1 MKLLSILIPFTLL
14 IGGCSMTPENIE
26 VGEVDKLVTYVDS
39 KQGDLAGRK
48 ARWGGKIVSVE
59 NKKDVSEI
67 EIVYFPEARSGKPR
81 TGEPSEGRFK
91 AVVTGFVDPLVFEE
105 GRLITVVG
113 EVGTTSVGIIGEQ
126 EYQYPVLNAVGY
138 HMWKETS
145 DVRVE
150 SFAFSPFGFH
160 YGFNRG
166 FYNPWYSP
174 WHNSHLRQRVRV
186 IKHNGHSQGGVVTR
200 SNSNS
205 SVSATSRSGRTTSSG
220 VRNQSNRPK
229 DER

>member
-1 MKLLSILIPFTLL
+1 
-14 IGGCSMTPENIE
+14 MTPENIE
-26 VGEVDKLVTYVDS
+26 VAEVDNLVTYVDS
-39 KQGDLAGRK
+39 KSGSLEGKK
-48 ARWGGKIVSVE
+48 ARWGGKIVSVQ

-81 TGEPSEGRFK
+81 TGEPSDGRFK
-91 AVVTGFVDPLVFEE
+91 AVVSGFVDPLVFEE

-113 EVGTTSVGIIGEQ
+113 EVGATSVGIIGEQ

-145 DVRVE
+145 DVRVDT
-150 SFAFSPFGFH
+150 FAFSPFGFH

-174 WHNSHLRQRVRV
+174 WHHSHLRQRLRV
-186 IKHNGHSQGGVVTR
+186 TKHNGHSQGGMVR
-200 SNSNS
+200 QRNSNS
-205 SVSATSRSGRTTSSG
+205 GVTSTPRTGRSTSGDVRGR
-220 VRNQSNRPK
+220 SNRPTA
-229 DER
+229 DR